1 MYKVYDTTGVPY
13 IQELT
18 IVFFLYKF
26 KNTNTLNYLDD
37 THLIYARNNNKYDN
51 LLTLCAS
58 LKVRP
63 LVSSYRVEHTKNKTD
78 SWK

>member
-37 THLIYARNNNKYDN
+37 THLIYARNNNKFTCCLHLIY
-51 LLTLCAS
+51 LHCVPA
-58 LKVRP
+58 
-63 LVSSYRVEHTKNKTD
+63 
-78 SWK
+78 

>member
-1 MYKVYDTTGVPY
+1 MYKVYKTTSVPC

-18 IVFFLYKF
+18 IAFLYKF